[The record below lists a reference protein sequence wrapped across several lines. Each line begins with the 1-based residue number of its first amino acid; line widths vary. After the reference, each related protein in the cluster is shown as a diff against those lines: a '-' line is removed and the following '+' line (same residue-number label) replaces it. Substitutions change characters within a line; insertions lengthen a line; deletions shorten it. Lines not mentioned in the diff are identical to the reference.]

1 VVSSRDTEEQ
11 EEELEERRGGVRE
24 KGKERK
30 VLVKAREEPMR
41 AWVL

>member
-11 EEELEERRGGVRE
+11 EEELEERRGVRE